1 MSVARRHDATFH
13 ETAEPASWN
22 VASWRRVTL
31 VALLVAGCRDRADA
45 LRVSGTVEIRQVRL
59 AAMTSGRLIRLL
71 KDEGDTVRRGDTV
84 GVLEQPG
91 LDALIRQRQAQARA
105 AGLRVHE
112 VSAAVADSAR
122 AANDLARA
130 KPLRDQGIVSAQQ
143 YDELSAAAAAAAARL
158 AATRAA
164 SSEST
169 AASAAVAAALA
180 IRDQLTI
187 VAPEDGVIVT
197 RYAEPGEP
205 LTSGM
210 PIASLG
216 LVRRPWIRAY
226 VGERFIGRMKTG
238 QPVTV
243 RADGYDQPFP
253 ARVVE
258 IAPRAEYTPR
268 AALTERERAD
278 LVFGIKVEA
287 DGGDA
292 GGRLKAGMPVT
303 LEIPLLP

>member
-1 MSVARRHDATFH
+1 
-13 ETAEPASWN
+13 
-22 VASWRRVTL
+22 
-31 VALLVAGCRDRADA
+31 
-45 LRVSGTVEIRQVRL
+45 
-59 AAMTSGRLIRLL
+59 
-71 KDEGDTVRRGDTV
+71 
-84 GVLEQPG
+84 
-91 LDALIRQRQAQARA
+91 
-105 AGLRVHE
+105 
-112 VSAAVADSAR
+112 
-122 AANDLARA
+122 
-130 KPLRDQGIVSAQQ
+130 VSAQQ
-143 YDELSAAAAAAAARL
+143 YDELNATAAAAAARL
-158 AATRAA
+158 AAMRAA

-187 VAPEDGVIVT
+187 VAPEDGIIVT

-205 LTSGM
+205 IISGT

-226 VGERFIGRMKTG
+226 VGDRFIGRVRAG
-238 QPVTV
+238 QGVTV

-253 ARVVE
+253 GRVVE
-258 IAPRAEYTPR
+258 IAPRAEFTPR